1 MQDVSVMCATLC
13 AVEAVATRRPQEFK
27 HLVPSLISI
36 LKQVS
41 CEPVLFLGLLATHH
55 ACLSIRE
62 LADQQHLAVARQ
74 AEPGDE
80 AANCC
85 DEHQRD
91 MHSAQARR
99 MPDAVR
105 RMLYQR
111 LLGPAVDAAWSAGG
125 RAQAPKSL

>member
-1 MQDVSVMCATLC
+1 MCATLC

-41 CEPVLFLGLLATHH
+41 REPVLFLGLLATRH
-55 ACLSIRE
+55 ACLSVRE
-62 LADQQHLAVARQ
+62 SADQQHWAVARQ

-80 AANCC
+80 AADCC

-91 MHSAQARR
+91 THSAQ
-99 MPDAVR
+99 VR
-105 RMLYQR
+105 RMLYQIS
-111 LLGPAVDAAWSAGG
+111 LGPAVDAAWSAGG